1 MLSVFLFLLLFDII
15 NINNR
20 EVVRV
25 NRKGQALVEF
35 VLILPVF
42 LLILLV
48 VVDFGHIL
56 YSKNKLENDSTDM
69 VRILKNESSIEFKQ
83 EYPDIDLDIKD
94 YEEGYKK
101 IVFSK
106 YIDINTPFL
115 DRVLGDPCLI
125 KTERVI
131 PYE

>member
-1 MLSVFLFLLLFDII
+1 M
-15 NINNR
+15 
-20 EVVRV
+20 

-48 VVDFGHIL
+48 VFDFGNLL

-69 VRILKNESSIEFKQ
+69 IRIIKNEANIELKE
-83 EYPDIDLDIKD
+83 EYPDVDVDISDYKD
-94 YEEGYKK
+94 NYKK

-106 YIDINTPFL
+106 HIEINTPLL
-115 DRVLGDPCLI
+115 DRILGDPCLI
-125 KTERVI
+125 TTERVLY
-131 PYE
+131 YE